1 MARPRKS
8 PPAFGPV
15 TAADVIEFIE
25 TVCFVPEG
33 KFVGQ
38 PLKLQEWQ
46 KDILRA
52 IYDNPHGTRRAIISM
67 GRKNA
72 KTTLSAC
79 LLLAHL
85 CGPPA
90 RNRPNSE
97 LYSAAQSRDQAGII
111 FSLAA
116 KMVRLSPILARAVRI
131 QETAQTLSCGELGT
145 RYRALSA
152 EATTAFG
159 LSPSLII
166 HDELGRVRGPRSPL
180 YEALETAVG
189 AQEAPLSI
197 VISTQAATDGD
208 LLSILIDDALRG
220 CDPATVV
227 RLYTAPPELD
237 PFSEEAIRAANPA
250 LDAFMN
256 KREVLAMAND
266 AMRMPSRENEY
277 RNLVLNQRVE
287 ASTTFLTAAAWRACA
302 DEPLDLAGLSV
313 FAGLDLSESADLT
326 ALVLAHCDPRD
337 GVWHVRPIFW
347 LPEERLAEKA
357 ARDRAPYDLWAE
369 QGYLETT
376 PGASISY
383 EFIAERLKD
392 VFEDYH
398 VTKIAFD
405 RWNYPHLRPWLV
417 KVGFSEQLLERTFVE
432 FGQGFKS
439 MSPALRDLESLV
451 LGRKLRHG
459 NHPVLTM
466 CMANATVERDA
477 AGNRKLSKKRSS
489 GRIDGAVALAMAI
502 AAAPKAWTAKV
513 DIAALIG

>member
-1 MARPRKS
+1 MARRHKQ
-8 PPAFGPV
+8 PPFVPV

-25 TVCFVPEG
+25 TVCFVPRRQVRRPAAQTAGVAEG
-33 KFVGQ
+33 YPAG
-38 PLKLQEWQ
+38 
-46 KDILRA
+46 DLRQSA
-52 IYDNPHGTRRAIISM
+52 WDPAGDRQHGEKKRQDNPGRVFAARALMRSAGQEPTELGIVLRRPIARP
-67 GRKNA
+67 GRDPLCVGLEDGADEPAARANG
-72 KTTLSAC
+72 
-79 LLLAHL
+79 AHPGNRQDAEL
-85 CGPPA
+85 WRA
-90 RNRPNSE
+90 RN
-97 LYSAAQSRDQAGII
+97 
-111 FSLAA
+111 
-116 KMVRLSPILARAVRI
+116 AV
-131 QETAQTLSCGELGT
+131 SG
-145 RYRALSA
+145 
-152 EATTAFG
+152 AFRRGDDG
-159 LSPSLII
+159 L
-166 HDELGRVRGPRSPL
+166 RSV
-180 YEALETAVG
+180 AH
-189 AQEAPLSI
+189 
-197 VISTQAATDGD
+197 
-208 LLSILIDDALRG
+208 
-220 CDPATVV
+220 
-227 RLYTAPPELD
+227 ELD
-237 PFSEEAIRAANPA
+237 PFSEEAIRAANP
-250 LDAFMN
+250 
-256 KREVLAMAND
+256 
-266 AMRMPSRENEY
+266 
-277 RNLVLNQRVE
+277 
-287 ASTTFLTAAAWRACA
+287 
-302 DEPLDLAGLSV
+302 
-313 FAGLDLSESADLT
+313 AGLDLSESADLT

-502 AAAPKAWTAKV
+502 AAAPAAWTAKV